1 MCYHVHMTEEQRVF
15 VFSDIHGCLDELKEL
30 VEVAEVR
37 DQDKLIFNGDI
48 IDKGPDTPGVVRYI
62 RELPNPKVLVLG
74 NHEERFLRWVR
85 YECDVNTSANRNPM
99 KHIPEE
105 FSENMKRMNW
115 DDVRFL
121 DSAVLTHSFEVG
133 DRSYICTHAG
143 IPPWAKSI
151 PDRSAKRKIQNPWL
165 RIRNVSKEG
174 KFVILGS
181 ESETDTYWAHMYDGR
196 FGICIFGHQPFLEGC
211 PFCLFKYAIPLDGGC
226 VHGGNLWCL
235 KIEPTGGGGVQELL
249 YEVPA
254 KKKYAEVYKPKK
266 KSL

>member
-1 MCYHVHMTEEQRVF
+1 MTEQQRVF

-30 VEVAEVR
+30 ISVAGIREQ
-37 DQDKLIFNGDI
+37 DQLIFNGDI

-85 YECDVNTSANRNPM
+85 YECDIDTSGNQNPM
-99 KHIPEE
+99 KRIPEE

-121 DSAVLTHSFEVG
+121 DSAVLTHRFEIG
-133 DRSYICTHAG
+133 GKSYICTHAG
-143 IPPWAKSI
+143 IPPWASSV
-151 PDRSAKRKIQNPWL
+151 PDRNDKRKVQNPWL

-174 KFVILGS
+174 KFVVLGN
-181 ESETDTYWAHMYDGR
+181 ESETDKYWAEIYDGR
-196 FGICIFGHQPFLEGC
+196 FGTCLFGHQPFLDGY
-211 PFCLFKYAIPLDGGC
+211 PFEKFEHAIALDGGC
-226 VHGGNLWCL
+226 VHGGNLWC
-235 KIEPTGGGGVQELL
+235 IEIGEFHGLLYERL

-254 KKKYAEVYKPKK
+254 KKKYAEVYNPNGKR
-266 KSL
+266 